1 MEDPNLIAILIP
13 ADNFNLAENAF
24 RGGNNRQRCLPP
36 TEKEGSAIS
45 SRDATPVCEPF
56 QNGYED
62 YDNQGNTHRIRL
74 TFDPEPKDPSKGYA
88 FGTDQQKCD
97 VQLAH
102 RGVRSTS
109 GVHFHITF
117 DIFHGERRLVLKDS
131 STNGTAVSYNRQA
144 EEEVRHYFPWI
155 LNLEKQNGEWEI
167 KVHVRGLIFKVQL
180 ASHRTCEAEYK
191 KNVDAFLKFSQT
203 TNPPL
208 GGLSI
213 DSHMTGVAPS
223 QSRTPGQRPVY
234 IHEEPLGNG
243 SYGQVDRVIDIST
256 GAIYAHKTFHE
267 PLWATDKERRR
278 HQRKEWLDEIRR
290 EIRIMMEHPHEHI
303 VPLLDFQEDPRPFF
317 VMPFLPL
324 GNLNQV
330 HHKTPLAERETIE
343 LLFQGLT
350 VLEHLHSR
358 GVAHRDLKPE
368 NILVERRSP
377 LHLQF
382 ADFGLASDQLDLK
395 TFCGTEQYSAPEIYT
410 GENYTTAVDI
420 WSLGVIVLEYVYGL
434 PTLRTQARMNGKAV
448 LREHGLAWCCR
459 LVEYANDWD
468 SDSLINL
475 LTTEMLQMD
484 AGQRLSARNCLTRAH
499 ERGLF
504 DDSSAGVGR
513 TTPTRPMVLTSGMR
527 NEEEA
532 PTIIM
537 GALWDAERKGSNHD
551 GDRQAGGSAFERPSA
566 TSTSKG
572 APRLRMEP
580 SEAVSDLLSGHL
592 RSSLEPSCPL
602 EARSIRRGSKRHR
615 SPAVSSPGQLSDK
628 SQVKRRPA
636 EARFT
641 EARESCVSKLS
652 PLLDSTDEVVKANAE
667 HLQMMIEGQV
677 VLMRDVDC
685 TINATQIIKLTG
697 KTKDKRDQILRRLK
711 TTKKVVLR
719 PARGTY
725 GAPNTWVSIQDGKE
739 LCVELGLAGKLQP
752 LLDHGLSLRQDRS
765 SGKSLVGRKPVLRDP
780 ANGPE
785 ESPPFMEVIAG
796 PRPVLVRKSDWRI
809 NATRIANQVMKR
821 PTTDRLRRS
830 LNSSSYDIV
839 GGRYA
844 GTYVDFDLGIKYCRE
859 LGLNDLANQL
869 LHLRRTENEGAVDV
883 QQDAIASPVL
893 ENPADLPHA
902 VPVSSQS
909 VNSDPVRAPAMAGR
923 SCSKG
928 LSSSDGSVDAG
939 DEENSTAKFFSEE
952 SCLPMGTNVTRSH
965 ARESNESNGA
975 VSSRQ
980 SHDEAEKN
988 QPEHMGGNPSRKTP
1002 SYYSDRDFVARNS
1015 QLQEVKL
1022 GLQTPSRASSR
1033 YGSPMAWPRGLGFD
1047 EHQ

>member
-1 MEDPNLIAILIP
+1 
-13 ADNFNLAENAF
+13 
-24 RGGNNRQRCLPP
+24 
-36 TEKEGSAIS
+36 
-45 SRDATPVCEPF
+45 
-56 QNGYED
+56 
-62 YDNQGNTHRIRL
+62 
-74 TFDPEPKDPSKGYA
+74 
-88 FGTDQQKCD
+88 
-97 VQLAH
+97 
-102 RGVRSTS
+102 
-109 GVHFHITF
+109 
-117 DIFHGERRLVLKDS
+117 
-131 STNGTAVSYNRQA
+131 
-144 EEEVRHYFPWI
+144 
-155 LNLEKQNGEWEI
+155 
-167 KVHVRGLIFKVQL
+167 
-180 ASHRTCEAEYK
+180 
-191 KNVDAFLKFSQT
+191 
-203 TNPPL
+203 
-208 GGLSI
+208 
-213 DSHMTGVAPS
+213 
-223 QSRTPGQRPVY
+223 
-234 IHEEPLGNG
+234 
-243 SYGQVDRVIDIST
+243 
-256 GAIYAHKTFHE
+256 
-267 PLWATDKERRR
+267 
-278 HQRKEWLDEIRR
+278 
-290 EIRIMMEHPHEHI
+290 
-303 VPLLDFQEDPRPFF
+303 
-317 VMPFLPL
+317 MPFLPL

-652 PLLDSTDEVVKANAE
+652 PLLDSTDEV
-667 HLQMMIEGQV
+667 
-677 VLMRDVDC
+677 
-685 TINATQIIKLTG
+685 
-697 KTKDKRDQILRRLK
+697 
-711 TTKKVVLR
+711 
-719 PARGTY
+719 
-725 GAPNTWVSIQDGKE
+725 
-739 LCVELGLAGKLQP
+739 
-752 LLDHGLSLRQDRS
+752 
-765 SGKSLVGRKPVLRDP
+765 
-780 ANGPE
+780 
-785 ESPPFMEVIAG
+785 
-796 PRPVLVRKSDWRI
+796 
-809 NATRIANQVMKR
+809 
-821 PTTDRLRRS
+821 
-830 LNSSSYDIV
+830 
-839 GGRYA
+839 
-844 GTYVDFDLGIKYCRE
+844 
-859 LGLNDLANQL
+859 
-869 LHLRRTENEGAVDV
+869 
-883 QQDAIASPVL
+883 
-893 ENPADLPHA
+893 
-902 VPVSSQS
+902 
-909 VNSDPVRAPAMAGR
+909 
-923 SCSKG
+923 CS
-928 LSSSDGSVDAG
+928 A
-939 DEENSTAKFFSEE
+939 
-952 SCLPMGTNVTRSH
+952 
-965 ARESNESNGA
+965 
-975 VSSRQ
+975 
-980 SHDEAEKN
+980 
-988 QPEHMGGNPSRKTP
+988 
-1002 SYYSDRDFVARNS
+1002 
-1015 QLQEVKL
+1015 
-1022 GLQTPSRASSR
+1022 
-1033 YGSPMAWPRGLGFD
+1033 
-1047 EHQ
+1047 